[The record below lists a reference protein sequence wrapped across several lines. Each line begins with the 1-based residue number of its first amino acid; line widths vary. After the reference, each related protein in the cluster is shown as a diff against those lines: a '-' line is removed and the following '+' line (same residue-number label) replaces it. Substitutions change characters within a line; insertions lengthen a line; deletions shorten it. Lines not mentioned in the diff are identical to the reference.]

1 MVCTNLILILH
12 FIMFVMCQY
21 VACVYIACFCFKL
34 KKNKNT
40 QKNKLVSQPGTHPS
54 IFTEQFILN

>member
-1 MVCTNLILILH
+1 
-12 FIMFVMCQY
+12 MFVMCQY